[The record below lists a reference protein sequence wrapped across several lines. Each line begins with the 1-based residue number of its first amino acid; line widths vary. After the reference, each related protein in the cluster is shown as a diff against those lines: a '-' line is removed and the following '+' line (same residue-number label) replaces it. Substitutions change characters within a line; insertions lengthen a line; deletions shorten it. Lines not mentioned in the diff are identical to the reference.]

1 MSPVI
6 YYVLHVGAAFV
17 LFGVTFRAFAR
28 PEPETRRGVMI
39 SSGVASLV
47 MFVAGFG
54 LLAKL
59 GYGFPGWVVL
69 KLVCWLALSALA
81 GIAYR
86 QPQKAGALGFVAA
99 IVMLVAVVAVYAKP
113 F

>member
-1 MSPVI
+1 MSPVF

-28 PEPETRRGVMI
+28 PDAETRRGVMI
-39 SSGVASLV
+39 SSGIASLIV
-47 MFVAGFG
+47 LIAGVG
-54 LLAKL
+54 LLHKL
-59 GYGFPGWVVL
+59 GYGFPGWVIL

-86 QPQKAGALGFVAA
+86 KPDKGGLLGWVATGVVVVAL
-99 IVMLVAVVAVYAKP
+99 VAVYAKP